1 MSLDLVQLIIL
12 IISALVT
19 SSISAVLG
27 MGGGII
33 LLGIMAIIIPEGYM
47 VIALHGMIQLFSNTT
62 RTFIFRKH
70 IKKNIIKEFSI
81 GSLAGAALSALTI
94 FLLIQ
99 FYEVNSASE
108 IKVDFLKPIIGIFI
122 IWYLF
127 LKGPKKEKK
136 SKSFIKVG
144 GISGL
149 ASIFVGASGP
159 LIAPFFLNNQLTKE
173 NIIANKATCQ
183 VITHL
188 TKIPLFIYFF
198 NVDYISEYNLLIPL
212 ILAVYIGT
220 NLGKKLLGFIPEK
233 TFTILFKSALT
244 IIAIKLI
251 VGEFLGI

>member
-1 MSLDLVQLIIL
+1 MDLELTQLIIL
-12 IISALVT
+12 IISALIT

-62 RTFIFRKH
+62 RTYLFRKH
-70 IKKNIIKEFSI
+70 INQNIIKEFTV
-81 GSLAGAALSALTI
+81 GSLIGACISAVII

-99 FYEVNSASE
+99 FYEVNSANE
-108 IKVDFLKPIIGIFI
+108 IKVDFLKPIIGVFI

-127 LKGPKKEKK
+127 LKGPKKGKK

-144 GISGL
+144 SISGL
-149 ASIFVGASGP
+149 ASIFIGATGP
-159 LIAPFFLNNQLTKE
+159 LIAPFFLSGKLTKE
-173 NIIANKATCQ
+173 NIIVNKAACQ

-198 NVDYISEYNLLIPL
+198 NVSYIKEYSLLLPL
-212 ILAVYIGT
+212 IAAVYIGT
-220 NLGKKLLGFIPEK
+220 NLGKRLLSFIPEK
-233 TFTILFKSALT
+233 TFKILFKVALT
-244 IIAIKLI
+244 AIAIKLL
-251 VGEFLGI
+251 VGEFLGV

>member
-1 MSLDLVQLIIL
+1 MDLELTQLIIL
-12 IISALVT
+12 IISALIT

-62 RTFIFRKH
+62 RTYLFRKH
-70 IKKNIIKEFSI
+70 IKQNIIKEFTV
-81 GSLAGAALSALTI
+81 GSLIGACISAVII

-99 FYEVNSASE
+99 FYEVNSANE
-108 IKVDFLKPIIGIFI
+108 IKVDFLKPIIGVFI

-127 LKGPKKEKK
+127 LKGPKKGKK

-144 GISGL
+144 SISGL
-149 ASIFVGASGP
+149 ASIFIGATGP
-159 LIAPFFLNNQLTKE
+159 LIAPFFLSGKFTKE
-173 NIIANKATCQ
+173 NIIVNKAACQ

-198 NVDYISEYNLLIPL
+198 NVSYIKEYSLLLPL
-212 ILAVYIGT
+212 IAAVYIGT
-220 NLGKKLLGFIPEK
+220 NLGKKLLSFIPEK
-233 TFTILFKSALT
+233 TFKILFKVALT
-244 IIAIKLI
+244 AIAIKLI

>member
-1 MSLDLVQLIIL
+1 MDLELTQLIIL
-12 IISALVT
+12 IISALIT

-62 RTFIFRKH
+62 RTYLFRKH
-70 IKKNIIKEFSI
+70 IKQNIIKEFTV
-81 GSLAGAALSALTI
+81 GSLIGACISAVII

-99 FYEVNSASE
+99 FYEVNSANE
-108 IKVDFLKPIIGIFI
+108 IKVDFLKPIIGVFI

-127 LKGPKKEKK
+127 LKGPKKGKK

-144 GISGL
+144 SISGL
-149 ASIFVGASGP
+149 ASIFIGATGP
-159 LIAPFFLNNQLTKE
+159 LIAPFFLSGKLTKE
-173 NIIANKATCQ
+173 NIIVNKAACQ

-198 NVDYISEYNLLIPL
+198 NVSYIKEYSLLLPL
-212 ILAVYIGT
+212 IAAVYIGT
-220 NLGKKLLGFIPEK
+220 NLGKKLLSFIPEK
-233 TFTILFKSALT
+233 TFKILFKVALT
-244 IIAIKLI
+244 AIAIKLI
-251 VGEFLGI
+251 VGEFLGV